1 LAGPG
6 GHKFGCLSG
15 AEFVTRGTLYL
26 LNSSTHHQTNEI
38 PAFLASSGFEREEPL
53 ARVRGGCHPPVDGG
67 YPATIGSERKPSKRL
82 GRSTNPVS
90 RRQVNNHHFLHL
102 PARALFAP
110 DLLDC
115 GPRGPDIL
123 KSTPIGGSPGAGLFP
138 APRRRGGSQVERDRV
153 GETGKRRE
161 KIRAPHIHPVKCR
174 LLLTI
179 LAL

>member
-1 LAGPG
+1 M
-6 GHKFGCLSG
+6 HKSGCLSG

-53 ARVRGGCHPPVDGG
+53 ARVRGGSDR
-67 YPATIGSERKPSKRL
+67 SERKPSKRL

-90 RRQVNNHHFLHL
+90 RRQANNHHFFTRPPGRFLRL
-102 PARALFAP
+102 ICSTA
-110 DLLDC
+110 D
-115 GPRGPDIL
+115 RGAHRRE
-123 KSTPIGGSPGAGLFP
+123 SGAGLFP